1 MVESAPLFIEYCC
14 QGYVNMD
21 AVKALI
27 VFAALIIGFSVI
39 SIFGGALLFLKK
51 RILEHEKQS

>member
-21 AVKALI
+21 AVKFLI
-27 VFAALIIGFSVI
+27 VFAALVVGFSVV
-39 SIFGGALLFLKK
+39 SIFAAALLFLKE
-51 RILEHEKQS
+51 RIMELEKEK